1 MNRLPISAGAAF
13 QAGAASLALAA
24 SSMAQ
29 TAPAPQVFSTRTD
42 IVVADVTVIDGKG
55 PVLGLALSDF
65 TLSVNGRVR
74 PIQAVDYVAST
85 APGPSAA
92 SSTGTRAATVERE
105 GRYLLIV
112 ADEAHLSFGAGRAVL
127 RSAENLVDRLA
138 PEDRVAVMRVPTG
151 GGVEFTRDHSRA
163 IQGLRSLTGRATR
176 RSGLV
181 ATIYPSEAVEQE
193 DGGGPGWD
201 AAVERECGRVTGG
214 PCVDSMHAEASAMLT
229 EMRAATDTT
238 LRALEQLLQKL
249 QSSGVRIDVVLIS
262 EGLFFD
268 RSSPSLSTIGAL
280 AAAAGVSMNVVRPSR
295 DWYDGSIK
303 ATSSNVT
310 EDDRLL
316 RQGLEHLAGEL
327 RGGFY
332 TAVGDG
338 SAAFDRISAELAGYY
353 LLAFEPTAE
362 DRTGR
367 ERRIKVEVKRRGV
380 TLRSRSTFV
389 IPSAAIPS
397 AARAT
402 ARQSEPLEGRDTSPA
417 ARVVEPTP
425 TLPPL
430 AAVNTVPVRLGTYSM
445 FNADDGRVR
454 VLIAAEAGEPVT
466 DTSNWRVYLLLKDQ
480 SGQIVS
486 DSAATVSLTPTRA
499 TAPSPALFST
509 EVELGPGEYSLT
521 LALVGADG
529 RVGMV
534 EQKLAARLRP
544 AAGGFN
550 VSDLVVVSE
559 PEAGSAMRLTPT
571 ALVDRDRAVVFL
583 EVGHAD
589 QGALREARLTFE
601 VAQSEDGPAI
611 VTTPATSEARANP
624 TQRTFA
630 GSVVL
635 SALPPGDY
643 FVRGALVGPGGAR
656 SVFAKAFRLDRG
668 VPAAVVGGR
677 GSRAAG
683 PPLMRATAA
692 VPPFSLQR
700 LLGPTVVRAFVDEL
714 EKRHPTPSSAMTA
727 FRAGLSHLEAG
738 RPAQAEALFRQTLRA
753 APDFVGIAF
762 FLGACHA
769 AAGRDREAI
778 GAWQMSLLSKGGDA
792 VYPAMVD
799 AMLRVGENRKAL
811 ELLREAPNAWPDA
824 AARARREA
832 IARATTG
839 DDEAALSLLVTQL
852 DDRAKDADLLFLGI
866 QVMYRL
872 YLSRGLG
879 EAERAKFGTWTR
891 QYESLGGAESALVRT
906 WRDHVGR

>member
-24 SSMAQ
+24 SSLAQ

-42 IVVADVTVIDGKG
+42 IVVADVTVVDGKG

-74 PIQAVDYVAST
+74 TIQAVDYVAST

-92 SSTGTRAATVERE
+92 SATGTGAATDERE

-127 RSAENLVDRLA
+127 RSAENLVDRLT
-138 PEDRVAVMRVPTG
+138 PEDRVAVVRVPTG
-151 GGVEFTRDHSRA
+151 GGVEFTRDHARA
-163 IQGLRSLTGRATR
+163 IAGLRSLSGRATR

-181 ATIYPSEAVEQE
+181 ATIYPSEAAEQE

-229 EMRAATDTT
+229 EMRAATATT
-238 LRALEQLLQKL
+238 LRALEQLLQRL
-249 QSSGVRIDVVLIS
+249 QSIAVRVDLVLIS

-268 RSSPSLSTIGAL
+268 RSSPPLSTIAAL
-280 AAAAGVSMNVVRPSR
+280 AAAARVSMNIVRPSR
-295 DWYDGSIK
+295 DWYDGSTK
-303 ATSSNVT
+303 GSSSNNV
-310 EDDRLL
+310 EDDRLV
-316 RQGLEHLAGEL
+316 RQGLEQLAGEL
-327 RGGFY
+327 RGGYY
-332 TAVGDG
+332 TAMGDG

-367 ERRIKVEVKRRGV
+367 ERRIKVEVGRRGV

-389 IPSAAIPS
+389 VPSAVEVT
-397 AARAT
+397 AASSERAEVGRGGSRT
-402 ARQSEPLEGRDTSPA
+402 APT
-417 ARVVEPTP
+417 VEPPPSPPPTP
-425 TLPPL
+425 AP
-430 AAVNTVPVRLGTYSM
+430 VKSVPVRLGTFSM

-466 DTSNWRVYLLLKDQ
+466 DASSWRVSLLLKDQ

-486 DSAATVSLTPTRA
+486 NSAATVSLTPTRA

-534 EQKLAARLRP
+534 EQKLAARLHP

-571 ALVDRDRAVVFL
+571 ALVDRDRAAVFL

-589 QGALREARLTFE
+589 QRALREARLTFE

-611 VTTPATSEARANP
+611 VTAPATSEARANP

-630 GSVVL
+630 SSVVL

-643 FVRGALVGPGGAR
+643 FMRGALVAPGGAR
-656 SVFAKAFRLDRG
+656 SVFATAFRLDRG
-668 VPAAVVGGR
+668 VPAAVAGGR

-700 LLGPTVVRAFVDEL
+700 LLGPSVVRAFIDEL
-714 EKRHPTPSSAMTA
+714 ERRHPTPSSAMSA
-727 FRAGLSHLEAG
+727 FRSGLSHLEAG

-778 GAWQMSLLSKGGDA
+778 GAWQMSLLSKSGDA

-811 ELLREAPNAWPDA
+811 ELLKEAPNAWPDA

-839 DDEAALSLLVTQL
+839 DDEAALSLLVTLL

-879 EAERAKFGTWTR
+879 EAERATFGAWTR
-891 QYESLGGAESALVRT
+891 QYESLGGAESALART

>member
-1 MNRLPISAGAAF
+1 MNRPPLFARPVF
-13 QAGAASLALAA
+13 QAGVASLAVAA
-24 SSMAQ
+24 SGMAQ
-29 TAPAPQVFSTRTD
+29 TAPAPQVFSTRTEL
-42 IVVADVTVIDGKG
+42 VVADVTVIDGKG
-55 PVLGLALSDF
+55 PVLGLGISDF
-65 TLSVNGRVR
+65 TLSVNGRAR
-74 PIQAVDYVAST
+74 PIQAVDYVA
-85 APGPSAA
+85 PGRSEPSAA
-92 SSTGTRAATVERE
+92 SSAGADTPMVARE

-127 RSAENLVDRLA
+127 RAAENLVDRLA
-138 PEDRVAVMRVPTG
+138 PEDRVAVLRLPMG
-151 GGVEFTRDHSRA
+151 GGVEFTRDHARA
-163 IQGLRSLTGRATR
+163 INGLRSLSGRATR

-193 DGGGPGWD
+193 EGGGPGWD

-214 PCVDSMHAEASAMLT
+214 PCVDSMHAEASAMLN

-249 QSSGVRIDVVLIS
+249 QSSGVRIDVVLVS

-280 AAAAGVSMNVVRPSR
+280 AAAARVSMNIVRPSR
-295 DWYDGSIK
+295 DWYDGSTK
-303 ATSSNVT
+303 GTSSNNV

-316 RQGLEHLAGEL
+316 RQGLEQLAGEL
-327 RGGFY
+327 RGGYY
-332 TAVGDG
+332 TALGDG

-389 IPSAAIPS
+389 IAS
-397 AARAT
+397 AARET
-402 ARQSEPLEGRDTSPA
+402 ARPSEPLPVSAEPPA
-417 ARVVEPTP
+417 ARAVEPAP
-425 TLPPL
+425 PPAPL
-430 AAVNTVPVRLGTYSM
+430 AAVKAVPVRVGTYSM
-445 FNADDGRVR
+445 FNAQDGRVR
-454 VLIAAEAGEPVT
+454 VLIAAEAGDPVT
-466 DTSNWRVYLLLKDQ
+466 DARSWRVSLLVKDQ
-480 SGQIVS
+480 AGQIVS
-486 DSAATVSLTPTRA
+486 NSAATVSLSPTRP

-509 EVELGPGEYSLT
+509 EMDLSPGEYSLT
-521 LALVGADG
+521 LALVDADG

-559 PEAGSAMRLTPT
+559 PEAGSAMRLTPI
-571 ALVDRDRAVVFL
+571 ALVDRDRATVFL

-589 QGALREARLTFE
+589 RSALSEARATFE

-611 VTTPATSEARANP
+611 LTAQATSETRATP
-624 TQRTFA
+624 TQRAFGA
-630 GSVVL
+630 SVVL
-635 SALPPGDY
+635 TALPPGDY
-643 FVRGALVGPGGAR
+643 FMRAALAGPGGTR

-668 VPAAVVGGR
+668 VPAPVAGGR
-677 GSRAAG
+677 GTRAAG

-692 VPPFSLQR
+692 VPSFSLQS
-700 LLGPTVVRAFVDEL
+700 LLGPDVVRAFADEL
-714 EKRHPTPSSAMTA
+714 ERLQPSPSSAMIA
-727 FRAGLSHLEAG
+727 FRAGLSHLQAG
-738 RPAQAEALFRQTLRA
+738 RNGQAEAQFRQTLRA

-778 GAWQMSLLSKGGDA
+778 GAWQMSLLSKEAVA

-811 ELLREAPNAWPDA
+811 ELLKEAPNAWPDA
-824 AARARREA
+824 SARRRREA
-832 IARATTG
+832 IARAVTG

-852 DDRAKDADLLFLGI
+852 DGQAKDADLLFLGI

-879 EAERAKFGTWTR
+879 EAERTRFGNWVR
-891 QYESLGGAESALVRT
+891 QYESLGGAESALART
-906 WRDHVGR
+906 WRDHVGK